1 MNSKSMSQKPHL
13 TDQQIEDYLT
23 ENGSP
28 PHVVRAGRAG
38 LIKRWRE
45 FVDEVEKGYRLGL
58 EDYRND
64 LDLRGILATLGLDE
78 DPAVQEADL
87 RLLKVLEPAPKRIWE
102 SCEGSH
108 FWDFGYPRNA
118 TGDLLDDL
126 KREGL
131 LTTR

>member
-1 MNSKSMSQKPHL
+1 MSHKPHL
-13 TDQQIEDYLT
+13 TDEQIEEYLS

-38 LIKRWRE
+38 LIRRWSE

-58 EDYRND
+58 DDYRND
-64 LDLRGILATLGLDE
+64 LDLRGIMATLGLDD
-78 DPAVQEADL
+78 DPGVQQADQ
-87 RLLKVLEPAPKRIWE
+87 RLVKVLEPAAKRIWE
-102 SCEGSH
+102 SCEGNP

-126 KREGL
+126 KSEGFVA
-131 LTTR
+131 TQ

>member
-1 MNSKSMSQKPHL
+1 MSHKPHL
-13 TDQQIEDYLT
+13 TDQQIEDYLS

-38 LIKRWRE
+38 LIKRWSE
-45 FVDEVEKGYRLGL
+45 FVGEVEKGYRLGL

-64 LDLRGILATLGLDE
+64 LDLRGILATLGLDD
-78 DPAVQEADL
+78 DPCVQEADL
-87 RLLKVLEPAPKRIWE
+87 RLLKVLEPAAKRVWE
-102 SCEGSH
+102 SCEGSP

-126 KREGL
+126 KSESLVAAR
-131 LTTR
+131 

>member
-1 MNSKSMSQKPHL
+1 MSHKPHL
-13 TDQQIEDYLT
+13 TDEQIEEYLS

-38 LIKRWRE
+38 LIRRCSE

-58 EDYRND
+58 DDYRND
-64 LDLRGILATLGLDE
+64 LDLRGIMATLGLDD
-78 DPAVQEADL
+78 DPGVQQADQ
-87 RLLKVLEPAPKRIWE
+87 RLVKVLEPAAKRIWE
-102 SCEGSH
+102 SCEGNP

-126 KREGL
+126 KSEGFVA
-131 LTTR
+131 TQ

>member
-1 MNSKSMSQKPHL
+1 MSHKSHL
-13 TDQQIEDYLT
+13 TDQQIEEYLS

-38 LIKRWRE
+38 LIRRWGE

-58 EDYRND
+58 DDYRND
-64 LDLRGILATLGLDE
+64 LDLRGILATLGLDD
-78 DPAVQEADL
+78 DPGVQQADQ
-87 RLLKVLEPAPKRIWE
+87 RLEKVLEPAAKRIWE
-102 SCEGSH
+102 SCEGSP

-126 KREGL
+126 KSEGFMGAG
-131 LTTR
+131 